1 MYAIFVERPIVP
13 VPFIDIKRFEPDFLP
28 AWQAKVAEM
37 SAQAQFIGGVEVARL
52 ESRLAQATGVAHA
65 ITCGNGTDAIQL
77 ALRAVGVGGGDV
89 VLLPNATFWA
99 TFEAVVNVGASP
111 VTVDVDAADG
121 AVDFDAFAQALDA
134 HAPKAALLVHL
145 YGWGSARLAELRE
158 LCQARGVVLVEDGAQ
173 SFGVTY
179 QGQSIYAEAAIATTS
194 FYPAKVLGAAG
205 DGGAVFTAN
214 ADWGERVRQLG
225 NHGRTSHYGYG
236 LVGWNSRMD
245 ALQAAFVNLALDHFD
260 ARLASRREAA
270 AYYRQRLTDMGVRLM
285 HAPEGYQEN
294 GYCNVCVLPN
304 GAQKLAVEAAL
315 KASGVGFA
323 NIYPGAMSEQEGAR
337 GVLRAHVGGQHAQ
350 ALCASV
356 LNLPLFAYITRA
368 EQDEVMTVLQHA
380 MAAAPAAA

>member
-1 MYAIFVERPIVP
+1 MP
-13 VPFIDIKRFEPDFLP
+13 VPFIDIKRFEPDFLL

-37 SAQAQFIGGVEVARL
+37 SAQAQFVGGPEVARL
-52 ESRLAQATGVAHA
+52 EQRLAAATGVDHA
-65 ITCGNGTDAIQL
+65 ISCGNGTDAIQL
-77 ALRAVGVGGGDV
+77 ALRAVDVGPGDV

-111 VTVDVDAADG
+111 VTVDINPADG
-121 AVDFDAFAQALDA
+121 ALDLDAFTQALNT
-134 HAPKAALLVHL
+134 HAPKAALVVHL
-145 YGWGSARLAELRE
+145 YGWGSARLAELRQ

-179 QGQSIYAEAAIATTS
+179 QEQSIYAGAAIATTS

-205 DGGAVFTAN
+205 DGGAVFTSHAGW
-214 ADWGERVRQLG
+214 AEKARQLG

-270 AYYRQRLTDMGVRLM
+270 AYYRSKLPALGVSVM
-285 HAPEGYQEN
+285 PAPADYNEN
-294 GYCNVCVLPN
+294 GYCNVCVLPDP
-304 GAQKLAVEAAL
+304 AQKAAVEAAL
-315 KASGVGFA
+315 KDAGIGFA

-337 GVLRAHVGGQHAQ
+337 GVLHAHVGGDCAQ
-350 ALCASV
+350 TLCASV

-368 EQDEVMTVLQHA
+368 EQDEVMVVLQQA
-380 MAAAPAAA
+380 MAATPA